1 MGGAR
6 SRIWANPNENV
17 SFSPYTVPSLCCLN
31 HFPKCSLDI
40 SSLLGISSSLHSLSR
55 LPLPRNLY
63 LTEHPSSD
71 PHFTT
76 SDPLSAQVCRTAQ
89 CSSHTLSGWLQ
100 SVPLFV
106 IPVSPCNTFPSLYA
120 SRTDSTLPLVAELNY
135 HHFHEVLGCPKLKQ
149 HFSPLN

>member
-55 LPLPRNLY
+55 LPLPHNLY

-76 SDPLSAQVCRTAQ
+76 SDPLSARLAGL
-89 CSSHTLSGWLQ
+89 LSAHHMRFRDGCNLYLFLSYRFLPAILFLLSMLQ
-100 SVPLFV
+100 ELTPH
-106 IPVSPCNTFPSLYA
+106 SPWWQSLTITTFMK
-120 SRTDSTLPLVAELNY
+120 
-135 HHFHEVLGCPKLKQ
+135 C
-149 HFSPLN
+149 

>member
-40 SSLLGISSSLHSLSR
+40 SSLLGISSSLHSLSW
-55 LPLPRNLY
+55 LPLPHNLY

-106 IPVSPCNTFPSLYA
+106 ILILSPLPFSLSFSILYIQE
-120 SRTDSTLPLVAELNY
+120 SDLQ
-135 HHFHEVLGCPKLKQ
+135 KQ
-149 HFSPLN
+149 HFYLF